1 MSAWVGDDVR
11 VGYDPRPV
19 DGDMD
24 VADNELVATCSTFRQ
39 EPAPQLV
46 PGFVVGH
53 HPATRTTHQTVDAH
67 VTVDICRQ
75 LRRYLTCDE
84 AHTLGMALLW
94 AADLAR
100 LDAA

>member
-1 MSAWVGDDVR
+1 MSVRVGDDVR

-24 VADNELVATCSTFRQ
+24 VADNELVSQ
-39 EPAPQLV
+39 EPAPRFV

-94 AADLAR
+94 ASDLAR